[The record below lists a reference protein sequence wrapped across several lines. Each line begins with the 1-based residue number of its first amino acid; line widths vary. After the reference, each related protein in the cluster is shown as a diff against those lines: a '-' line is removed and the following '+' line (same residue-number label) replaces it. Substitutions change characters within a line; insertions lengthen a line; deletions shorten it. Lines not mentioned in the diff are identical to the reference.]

1 MSRITLA
8 ILFIYILIVSSL
20 SQTIVPGGTIDG
32 QVWKPENSPYRVAGD
47 VTVENLIIQAGVVIE
62 FVGNFKFEVNGLLLV
77 DGFYSDSVYFQP
89 TPTNS
94 AGWPGIKFKP
104 SSIASSLSYCHIEGA
119 NNEAINIDQST
130 PSITNCRIVNGNGD
144 GIFVKNTEIE
154 LKNCIIQKNAGN
166 GIRLDAGQISA
177 SNSIFSGNSQAGLYS
192 TDNTDTIEL
201 TNAVV
206 ADNQEIGV
214 NCQKGK
220 LIIKNS
226 IIYYNTDQMFWEEQ
240 IPEVSFSN
248 IQGIESDF
256 GTENINLDPDFLNRT
271 SYNIADQ
278 SPCIDAGDDSSLYN
292 DKFFPP
298 SQGMLR
304 NDMGA
309 YGGPEASGWYPPLY
323 IQPQLVEFGRVTKG
337 SSKTIF
343 LKIHNYRNKGITV
356 PEIGLQDDNSDVF
369 TISRENF
376 YLPVSDTLDFS
387 VTFKPDSVAMFSN
400 NLIFQTEQHG
410 NVSIIIKGEGV
421 VPEIKVLESKLDF
434 ANVSLGKFTTLD
446 FHILNS
452 GGDTLRVNL
461 QPPAKQIFSLS
472 KTTLKINPDLS
483 LDTIQVSFT
492 PDAPKSYQD
501 SIIILSNDPENKSIT
516 LPIFGRGVGPA
527 VQVSSVNLDFGIV
540 PVHSDSLQNLEVS
553 NTGNENLT
561 ISNAII
567 SGPDSV
573 ELAFEIV
580 NVSINFP
587 ISIPPEG
594 SYFLPIRFHPTESG
608 DRFGQLDIQSS
619 DPFRNEISIE
629 LNGTGIAPEI
639 SLSTTDVDFGQIPF
653 LSDSIKILT
662 LYNKGLLDLLV
673 PPDSLIISG
682 EDAENFHLPELP
694 AEIKILSDNSFNLEI
709 QYHPT
714 YFGPQQASLRIHSND
729 PIHSD
734 LNVALTGL
742 AFDNR
747 PAKITYDP
755 VHSTAP
761 VILGQAATLAFT
773 ISSYSQIDSAK
784 LFLRQGGKSEFI
796 ATDLTNEADSTWS
809 ALIEGQQVTERGLE
823 YFLLAYHGWTST
835 FYPEERENKPEY
847 IYVNIPSWQF
857 PYNTQK
863 KVYQMISIPMT
874 TSGQDLGDLFEDD
887 LGTYDNSQYRF
898 FDCENGVDY
907 TEILKLDK
915 SLPPGKAIWLITK
928 SPKLLSV
935 SNAQSVRSD
944 QNYAIQLREGWNM
957 ISTPFAFPILWNNVS
972 QNLALR
978 YYDGTDWLF
987 ESLMEPSKGYAV
999 YCSQDT
1005 IVEVPPIENPA
1016 LLSFKKASFLPFEL
1030 DWYVQISVAA
1040 DHFKDQYNYVG
1051 ASSFTTPLRD
1061 CYDYQ
1066 EPLPIGNFVSLYIT
1080 SKDYGGK
1087 FSTDFRQAGEN
1098 GYLFDLEVT
1107 SNVQGLK
1114 SIEMNAENLP
1124 SHYDWMVISQE
1135 TGLNYR
1141 KETIQLTQS
1150 PANYTLIIGTDSF
1163 LAEFEMEYLQIPSDF
1178 RLYQN
1183 YPNPFNP
1190 ITSICYQLPQQSEVT
1205 IEIFNILGQRIKTLQ
1220 QNEIKEAGYYQIS
1233 WDGTGDTGEKV
1244 ASGIYILQLRTNNYH
1259 QSIKMMIQR

>member
-1 MSRITLA
+1 MSRIILA

-94 AGWPGIKFKP
+94 TGWPGIKFKP

-119 NNEAINIDQST
+119 NNEAIHIDQST
-130 PSITNCRIVNGNGD
+130 PSITNCRIVNNNGNG
-144 GIFVKNTEIE
+144 IFIKNTEIE
-154 LKNCIIQKNAGN
+154 MKNCIIQKNAGN
-166 GIRLDAGQISA
+166 GIILDAGQITA
-177 SNSIFSGNSQAGLYS
+177 SNSIFTGNSQAGLYS
-192 TDNTDTIEL
+192 TDNADIIEL

-206 ADNQEIGV
+206 ADNLGIGV

-220 LIIKNS
+220 LIINNS
-226 IIYYNTDQMFWEEQ
+226 IIYHNTDQIFWEEQ

-248 IQGIESDF
+248 IQGIEPDF
-256 GTENINLDPDFLNRT
+256 GTENIDQDPDFLDRKL
-271 SYNIADQ
+271 YNIADQ
-278 SPCIDAGDDSSLYN
+278 SPCIDAGDDSSLY
-292 DKFFPP
+292 DDEFFPP
-298 SQGMLR
+298 SQGMPR

-323 IQPQLVEFGRVTKG
+323 IQPQLVEFGRVTKR

-343 LKIHNYRNKGITV
+343 LKIHNYRNQGITV

-369 TISRENF
+369 TMSRENF

-400 NLIFQTEQHG
+400 NLIFQTEQQG

-446 FHILNS
+446 LHILNS

-461 QPPAKQIFSLS
+461 QPPANQIFSLN
-472 KTTLKINPDLS
+472 KTTLKINPDFS
-483 LDTIQVSFT
+483 LDTILVTFT

-501 SIIILSNDPENKSIT
+501 SLIILSNDPVYKSIA

-527 VQVSSVNLDFGIV
+527 IQVSQANMDFGMV
-540 PVHSDSLQNLEVS
+540 PVHSDSMQNLVVS

-573 ELAFEIV
+573 EMAFEIV
-580 NVSINFP
+580 NVSLTFP
-587 ISIPPEG
+587 ISIPPAG
-594 SYFLPIRFHPTESG
+594 RFFLPIRFHPIETG
-608 DRFGQLDIQSS
+608 DRFGRLNIQSS

-629 LNGTGIAPEI
+629 LSGTGIAPEI
-639 SLSTTDVDFGQIPF
+639 SLSTTDVDFGQIPV

-662 LYNKGLLDLLV
+662 LYNKGLSDLIV
-673 PPDSLIISG
+673 PPDSLVISG
-682 EDAENFHLPELP
+682 EDAENFYLPELP

-714 YFGPQQASLRIHSND
+714 YCGPQQSSLRIYSND

-747 PAKITYDP
+747 PVTITYDP

-761 VILGQAATLAFT
+761 VILGQSANLAFT

-784 LFLRQGGKSEFI
+784 LYLRQGGKSEFI
-796 ATDLTNEADSTWS
+796 AMNLTNEADSTWS

-823 YFLLAYHGWTST
+823 YYLRAYYGWTSI
-835 FYPEERENKPEY
+835 FYPEEGENKPEY
-847 IYVNIPSWQF
+847 IYVNISSWQF

-863 KVYQMISIPMT
+863 EVYQMISIPMT

-915 SLPPGKAIWLITK
+915 SIPPGKAIWLITK

-957 ISTPFAFPILWNNVS
+957 ISTPFAFPIHWNNVS
-972 QNLALR
+972 QDLALR

-987 ESLMEPSKGYAV
+987 ASLMEPFKGYAV
-999 YCSQDT
+999 YCSEDT
-1005 IVEVPPIENPA
+1005 ILEIPPIESPA
-1016 LLSFKKASFLPFEL
+1016 LLSFKKESFQPFEL
-1030 DWYVQISVAA
+1030 DWYMQISITSG
-1040 DHFKDQYNYVG
+1040 HFQDQYNYVG
-1051 ASSFTTPLRD
+1051 ASSFTTPHRD
-1061 CYDYQ
+1061 YYDYQ
-1066 EPLPIGNFVSLYIT
+1066 EPPPIGNFVSLYLT
-1080 SKDYGGK
+1080 SEDLRGR
-1087 FSTDFRQAGEN
+1087 FSTDFRQSGEN

-1114 SIEMNAENLP
+1114 SIEMNAEKLP
-1124 SHYDWMVISQE
+1124 SQYSWMVISQE
-1135 TGLNYR
+1135 TGVNYGQEII
-1141 KETIQLTQS
+1141 KLTQS
-1150 PANYTLIIGTDSF
+1150 PANYTLIIGTDAY
-1163 LAEFEMEYLQIPSDF
+1163 LAEFEMEYLQLPSDF

-1190 ITSICYQLPQQSEVT
+1190 NTSIRYQLPKQSVVT

-1220 QNEIKEAGYYQIS
+1220 QNGIKEAGYYQIP

-1259 QSIKMMIQR
+1259 QSIKMMIQK